1 MNSTETRQEIVVGVD
16 PRGGWHPAVA
26 WGADEAQ
33 LRRLQLR
40 LVLSVPPRGDTEHA
54 DDSPHH
60 RRLEEDGRRTLT
72 EAISWA
78 QARRP
83 EAVVTGSLLDG
94 FPGRQLALLSHRVRL
109 VVLGTRHL
117 RRVEEILSSGS
128 VVIPVTAQAGCPV
141 VVVDDADEDGQD
153 PPYLVVGVDGSEPS
167 GAALALAFEEADLRR
182 CALHAIAVWQPPVF
196 TLSSGDTL
204 FHDERR
210 HLSETVAGWRE
221 KYPDVELR
229 PEVRIGSP
237 VEVLAEAGERALGM
251 VVGRRGQGG
260 YTGMRVGSVVHGL
273 LHRAHCPVV
282 TVPAP

>member
-16 PRGGWHPAVA
+16 PRGGWQPAVA

-40 LVLSVPPRGDTEHA
+40 FALSVPPRGDTRHA

-78 QARRP
+78 QARNP
-83 EAVVTGSLLDG
+83 EAEVTGSLLDG
-94 FPGRQLALLSHRVRL
+94 FPGRQLALLSREVRL

-128 VVIPVTAQAGCPV
+128 VVVPVTAQAGCPV
-141 VVVDDADEDGQD
+141 VVVGEGDEDGQD
-153 PPYLVVGVDGSEPS
+153 PPYLVVGVDGSEAS

-237 VEVLAEAGERALGM
+237 VEVLAEAGERALGV

-260 YTGMRVGSVVHGL
+260 YTGMKVGSVVHGL
-273 LHRAHCPVV
+273 LHRARCPVI

>member
-1 MNSTETRQEIVVGVD
+1 MDSTETRQEIVVGVD
-16 PRGGWHPAVA
+16 PRGGWQPAVA

-40 LVLSVPPRGDTEHA
+40 LALSVPPRGDTRYA

-78 QARRP
+78 QARSP
-83 EAVVTGSLLDG
+83 EAEVTGSLLDG
-94 FPGRQLALLSHRVRL
+94 FPGRQLALLSHEVRL
-109 VVLGTRHL
+109 VVLGTRRL
-117 RRVEEILSSGS
+117 RRVEEVLSSGS
-128 VVIPVTAQAGCPV
+128 VVVPVTAQAGCPV
-141 VVVDDADEDGQD
+141 VVVGDGAEGGQD
-153 PPYLVVGVDGSEPS
+153 PPYLVVGVDGSEAS

-210 HLSETVAGWRE
+210 HLSETLAGWRE

-260 YTGMRVGSVVHGL
+260 YTGMKVGSVVHGL
-273 LHRAHCPVV
+273 LHRARCPVI